1 MNQPMP
7 SSQIQEQL
15 SLAYVRSVIFDAGCN
30 VSFPAVDRGIDGT
43 IEAPRRG
50 MNKVDFQIKS
60 TTRQL
65 ELSDGNILYDLRV
78 ENYNQLIVS
87 DDAPRVLILY
97 LMPNEREEWISQ
109 SEGELCL
116 RKCAYWASLMGRLP
130 SRNKHTERVGVPL
143 ANIFSSDGL
152 SDMFSQLL

>member
-43 IEAPRRG
+43 IEAPRGG

-65 ELSDGNILYDLRV
+65 ELDDGNIMYDLRV

-97 LMPNEREEWISQ
+97 LMPSEREEWISQ
-109 SEGELCL
+109 SENELCL
-116 RKCAYWASLMGRLP
+116 RNCAYWASLMGRRL
-130 SRNKHTERVGVPL
+130 SRNRYTKRVEVPL

>member
-7 SSQIQEQL
+7 SNAIQEQL
-15 SLAYVRSVIFDAGCN
+15 SLAYVRSVVFDAGCN
-30 VSFPAVDRGIDGT
+30 MSFPVVDRGIDGT
-43 IEAPRRG
+43 IEAPRGG

-65 ELSDGNILYDLRV
+65 ELSGGNIQYDLRV

-87 DDAPRVLILY
+87 DDAPRILILY
-97 LMPNEREEWISQ
+97 LMPNEREEWVSQ
-109 SEGELCL
+109 SDSELCL
-116 RKCAYWASLMGRLP
+116 RQCAYWTSLMGRLP
-130 SRNKHTERVGVPL
+130 SRNRYTQRVDVPL
-143 ANIFSSDGL
+143 ANMFSADGL

>member
-7 SSQIQEQL
+7 STAIQEQL
-15 SLAYVRSVIFDAGCN
+15 SLAYVRSVVFDAGCN
-30 VSFPAVDRGIDGT
+30 MSFPAVDRGIDGT
-43 IEAPRRG
+43 IEAPRGG

-65 ELSDGNILYDLRV
+65 ELSGGNILYDLRV

-97 LMPNEREEWISQ
+97 LMPNEREEWVSQ
-109 SEGELCL
+109 SERELCL
-116 RKCAYWASLMGRLP
+116 RKCAYWTSLMGMPL
-130 SRNKHTERVGVPL
+130 SRNRYTQRVDVPL

>member
-7 SSQIQEQL
+7 SNFIQEQL

-30 VSFPAVDRGIDGT
+30 LSFPAVDLGIDGT
-43 IEAPRRG
+43 IEAPRNG
-50 MNKVDFQIKS
+50 MNKVDFQVKS

-65 ELSDGNILYDLRV
+65 ELRNGNILYDLRV

-97 LMPNEREEWISQ
+97 VMPNEREEWISQ
-109 SEGELCL
+109 SENELCL
-116 RKCAYWASLMGRLP
+116 RKCAYWQSLMEMPL
-130 SRNKHTERVGVPL
+130 SRSASTQRVEVPL
-143 ANIFSSDGL
+143 TNIFSSDGL
-152 SDMFSQLL
+152 SDMFNQLL

>member
-7 SSQIQEQL
+7 SNAIQEQL
-15 SLAYVRSVIFDAGCN
+15 SLAYVRSVVFDAGCN
-30 VSFPAVDRGIDGT
+30 MSFPAVDRGIDGT
-43 IEAPRRG
+43 IEAPRGG

-65 ELSDGNILYDLRV
+65 ELSGGNIQYDLRV

-97 LMPNEREEWISQ
+97 LMPNEREEWVSQ
-109 SEGELCL
+109 SESELCL
-116 RKCAYWASLMGRLP
+116 RKCAYWASLMGKLP
-130 SRNKHTERVGVPL
+130 SRNRYAQRVDVPS
-143 ANIFSSDGL
+143 ANIFSADGL

>member
-1 MNQPMP
+1 MNQPLP
-7 SSQIQEQL
+7 SNLIQEQL
-15 SLAYVRSVIFDAGCN
+15 SLAYIRSVIFDAGCN
-30 VSFPAVDRGIDGT
+30 LSLPVVDRGIDGT
-43 IEAPRRG
+43 IEAPRGG

-65 ELSDGNILYDLRV
+65 ELRDGNILYDLRV

-109 SEGELCL
+109 SESELCL
-116 RKCAYWASLMGRLP
+116 RKCAYWTSLMEMPL
-130 SRNKHTERVGVPL
+130 SRNNSTQRVELPL
-143 ANIFSSDGL
+143 TNIFSPDGL
-152 SDMFSQLL
+152 SDMFNQLL

>member
-1 MNQPMP
+1 MNQPLP
-7 SSQIQEQL
+7 SNLIQEQL

-30 VSFPAVDRGIDGT
+30 LSFPAVDLGIDGT
-43 IEAPRRG
+43 IEAPRGG
-50 MNKVDFQIKS
+50 MSKVDFQLKS

-65 ELSDGNILYDLRV
+65 ELRDGNILYDLRV

-109 SEGELCL
+109 SESELCM
-116 RKCAYWASLMGRLP
+116 RKCAYWASLMEMPL
-130 SRNKHTERVGVPL
+130 SRNNSTQRVELPL
-143 ANIFSSDGL
+143 TNIFSPDGL
-152 SDMFSQLL
+152 SDMFNQLL